1 MKKDVKKTKKTRLSK
16 KQKGFVE
23 DIAKGHNGV
32 DAVLNNYDTTDPRV
46 ASVIA
51 SQNLNKPNIISAI
64 ERIADKIPDELL
76 VEKHLALLNN
86 TDLLGRIDPVS
97 VKAGL
102 DMAYKLKGSYAA
114 EKKEI
119 IIDPINPELKSK
131 IDSAINGILSN
142 N

>member
-1 MKKDVKKTKKTRLSK
+1 MKKKVVKKRLTH
-16 KQKGFVE
+16 KQDGFVK
-23 DIAKGHNGV
+23 DIARGKTGTK
-32 DAVLNNYDTTDPRV
+32 AVLDNYNTTDPIM
-46 ASVIA
+46 AGVIA
-51 SQNLNKPNIISAI
+51 SQNLTKPHILEAI
-64 ERIADKIPDELL
+64 EKIADHIPDALL

-119 IIDPINPELKSK
+119 IIDPINQELKSK